1 MQAARS
7 TLRTLN
13 NISVLNTSPLISW
26 RSSRYAHTRAHAP
39 PPSIESTSRPAAT
52 ASQKQQPASPAVEFF
67 RHRSAKFLITAV
79 NQGHYRHLTHPE
91 VAFAGRSNVGKSS
104 LINSVLCSQKLV
116 KTSKKPGHTSALNFF
131 ALSSRAG
138 PGEIS
143 IVDMPGYGFRSRNEW
158 GDFIVEYLSKRK
170 VLRRVFMLVEAKVG
184 ELKSTDENFLD
195 LLEEYKVPAQLVI
208 TKADKLKSADTDQ
221 ISSAVIKQATRIAPS
236 VLLPQAIYCSSRT
249 RMGIDVLQ
257 AEVLS
262 VCGLLPS
269 K

>member
-1 MQAARS
+1 MARS
-7 TLRTLN
+7 TLRSLHI
-13 NISVLNTSPLISW
+13 ISVLNTSPPIVWCAS
-26 RSSRYAHTRAHAP
+26 RSVHTHARVQSP
-39 PPSIESTSRPAAT
+39 LTDIASKSTAT
-52 ASQKQQPASPAVEFF
+52 APQTQAANQVAQFF
-67 RHRSAKFLITAV
+67 RQRSAKFLIAAV
-79 NQGHYRHLTHPE
+79 KQHHYRHLTHPE

-138 PGEIS
+138 PGEIN

-158 GDFIVEYLSKRK
+158 GDFITDYLSKRK
-170 VLRRVFMLVEAKVG
+170 VLRRVFLLVEAKVG
-184 ELKSTDENFLD
+184 ELKSTDENFLE
-195 LLEEYKVPAQLVI
+195 LVEEYRVPVQLVI
-208 TKADKLKSADTDQ
+208 TKADKLKTVDTAQFSND
-221 ISSAVIKQATRIAPS
+221 IIRECTRIAPS
-236 VLLPQAIYCSSRT
+236 VLLPQAICCSSRT
-249 RMGIDVLQ
+249 RMGIDILQ